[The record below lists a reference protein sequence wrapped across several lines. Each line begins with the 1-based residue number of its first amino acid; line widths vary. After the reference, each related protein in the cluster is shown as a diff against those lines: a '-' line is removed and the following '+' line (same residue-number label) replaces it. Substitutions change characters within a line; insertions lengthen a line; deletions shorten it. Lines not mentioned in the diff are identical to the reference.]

1 MDRDDGR
8 IAKVLEELAD
18 LGRRIG
24 ERAGELARLAK
35 ERQRASA
42 PRGDEGMAGVVAA
55 AADLASEAAAVVA
68 SREPSSRG
76 PQRRQTRREP
86 STANSDHHARNGSAT
101 TKHRTNAKCACQ
113 NSKTTGI
120 NL

>member
-35 ERQRASA
+35 ERQRPSA
-42 PRGDEGMAGVVAA
+42 PRSDDGIDRKSTR
-55 AADLASEAAAVVA
+55 LN
-68 SREPSSRG
+68 SS
-76 PQRRQTRREP
+76 
-86 STANSDHHARNGSAT
+86 H
-101 TKHRTNAKCACQ
+101 
-113 NSKTTGI
+113 
-120 NL
+120 